1 MLLGETNE
9 KLTANLPDLEP
20 SHSKKNKNKKKK
32 MQIHRFLDIELKRM
46 T

>member
-32 MQIHRFLDIELKRM
+32 CKSTAFWI
-46 T
+46 

>member
-32 MQIHRFLDIELKRM
+32 NKTTTFLIYNFNV
-46 T
+46 

>member
-20 SHSKKNKNKKKK
+20 SHSKKNKNKKK